1 MNNGVGNR
9 VSLEIEISITQ
20 GINRELGIRC
30 FQLTYIWC
38 LLIDLDDKYLD
49 FGYLSLTEGLELLLH
64 SVSC

>member
-20 GINRELGIRC
+20 GINGYLDIRY
-30 FQLTYIWC
+30 FQLTCIWC

-49 FGYLSLTEGLELLLH
+49 FGYLSLTEELELLLH
-64 SVSC
+64 SASC